1 MTINGSTSSSAWTYK
16 LETSESNVNISNNTS
31 VVTVTAYLGRASSR
45 SYIGGTWSGSI
56 TVNGSSQSMSG
67 TIPYPT
73 YIDGGAWY
81 TLATKSFTVTHND
94 DGSKTV
100 GISSNWAPEAGVVPS
115 SASASGNMT
124 LTTIA
129 RKSTVSCTNGNIGS
143 NVIISISRKSS
154 SFTHTLTYA
163 FGNLSGTIT
172 TKTSSTSVSWTLP
185 NSFYAQIPNAN
196 DGIGSITCTTYNG
209 NTSIGS
215 NSCSFRAYVTNA
227 NPIFTDFSYI
237 DVGDVGEW
245 DSSIITTDLTGDN
258 SKIIKGYSYLK
269 VETIGTV
276 SSQKSATLSY
286 YQIDNVKVNPSNPVY
301 VRDYD
306 KPTITMSV
314 VDSRGNG
321 TTVTKDIS
329 SNFINYFDITKGNI
343 SLTRNQGGVGET
355 VTLNYNGTF
364 WNENF
369 GVVQNTI
376 EATYKY
382 KKTTDT
388 TWTTG
393 TTTINPTIS
402 NNNYSYSGIIA
413 GDTTQHGFDIDDS
426 YDIQVIV
433 HDKLNG
439 STFSAILGTG
449 KPAIAVYGNKVSL
462 GDKYD
467 TSLGGIQLWG
477 DIYVNGGSINGYS
490 TTERIVGKWLDG
502 KNLYE
507 ITFYTNT
514 SISPSGNYIFAHN
527 ISNIDFIKVKEA
539 FVFDTGAKKGY
550 SLPVTLYESH
560 SSNDNLS
567 VKVDSTNIT
576 FYMQTGWG
584 SSWVKYVVLQ
594 YTKTTD

>member
-16 LETSESNVNISNNTS
+16 LETSESNVNVSNNTS

-81 TLATKSFTVTHND
+81 TLATKTFTVTHND

-100 GISSNWAPEAGVVPS
+100 GISSSWSPEAGVSPS
-115 SASASGNMT
+115 SASASGSMT

-143 NVIISISRKSS
+143 NVTISISRKSS

-163 FGNLSGTIT
+163 FGNLSGTIA
-172 TKTSSTSVSWTLP
+172 TKTSSTSISWTLP
-185 NSFYAQIPNAN
+185 DTFYAQIPNSN
-196 DGIGSITCTTYNG
+196 EKTGTITCTTYNG

-215 NSCSFRAYVTNA
+215 NSCSFKAYVTNA

-237 DVGDVGEW
+237 DAGDVGEW

-269 VETIGTV
+269 AETVGTV
-276 SSQKSATLSY
+276 SAQKNATLSY
-286 YQIDNVKVNPSNPVY
+286 YQIDNVKVSPSAPVY

-306 KPTITMSV
+306 KSTIAMSV
-314 VDSRGNG
+314 VDSRGNA
-321 TTVTKDIS
+321 TIVTKDIS
-329 SNFINYFDITKGNI
+329 SNFINYFDVTKGSIN
-343 SLTRNQGGVGET
+343 LTRSQGGVGEI
-355 VTLNYNGTF
+355 VTLSYNGTF
-364 WNENF
+364 WNDNF
-369 GVVQNTI
+369 GAVQNTI

-393 TTTINPTIS
+393 TTTINPTVS

-439 STFSAILGTG
+439 GTFNTILGTG
-449 KPAIAVYGNKVSL
+449 KPAIAVYGNKVAL

-477 DIYVNGGSINGYS
+477 DIYVNGN
-490 TTERIVGKWLDG
+490 RI
-502 KNLYE
+502 
-507 ITFYTNT
+507 
-514 SISPSGNYIFAHN
+514 S
-527 ISNIDFIKVKEA
+527 
-539 FVFDTGAKKGY
+539 
-550 SLPVTLYESH
+550 
-560 SSNDNLS
+560 
-567 VKVDSTNIT
+567 
-576 FYMQTGWG
+576 
-584 SSWVKYVVLQ
+584 
-594 YTKTTD
+594 

>member
-16 LETSESNVNISNNTS
+16 LETSESNVNVSNNTS

-45 SYIGGTWSGSI
+45 SYIGTTWSGKI
-56 TVNGSSQSMSG
+56 TVNGSTQNMSG
-67 TIPYPT
+67 TIPYKT

-100 GISSNWAPEAGVVPS
+100 SISSNWSPESGVVPS

-143 NVIISISRKSS
+143 NVTISISRKSS
-154 SFTHTLTYA
+154 SFTHTLTYT
-163 FGNLSGTIT
+163 FGNLSGTIA

-185 NSFYAQIPNAN
+185 DTFYAQTPNSN
-196 DGIGSITCTTYNG
+196 EKTGTITCTTYNG

-215 NSCSFRAYVTNA
+215 NSCSFKAYVTNA

-269 VETIGTV
+269 AETIGTV

-286 YQIDNVKVNPSNPVY
+286 YQIDNVKVSPSTPVY

-306 KPTITMSV
+306 KSTIAMSV
-314 VDSRGNG
+314 VDSRGNA
-321 TTVTKDIS
+321 TIVTKDIS
-329 SNFINYFDITKGNI
+329 ANFINYFNITKGSIN
-343 SLTRNQGGVGET
+343 LTRSQGGVGES

-369 GVVQNTI
+369 GAVHNTI
-376 EATYKY
+376 NAIYRF
-382 KKTTDT
+382 KKTYESESS
-388 TWTTG
+388 WVTG
-393 TTTINPTIS
+393 TTTINPNVS
-402 NNNYSYSGIIA
+402 GNDYSFNSLIA
-413 GDTTQHGFDIDDS
+413 GDTQAHGFDTDES
-426 YDIQVIV
+426 YDIEVIV
-433 HDKLNG
+433 WDKLIG
-439 STFSAILGTG
+439 VKFSAILGTG

-477 DIYVNGGSINGYS
+477 DIYVNGN
-490 TTERIVGKWLDG
+490 RI
-502 KNLYE
+502 
-507 ITFYTNT
+507 
-514 SISPSGNYIFAHN
+514 S
-527 ISNIDFIKVKEA
+527 
-539 FVFDTGAKKGY
+539 
-550 SLPVTLYESH
+550 
-560 SSNDNLS
+560 
-567 VKVDSTNIT
+567 
-576 FYMQTGWG
+576 
-584 SSWVKYVVLQ
+584 
-594 YTKTTD
+594 